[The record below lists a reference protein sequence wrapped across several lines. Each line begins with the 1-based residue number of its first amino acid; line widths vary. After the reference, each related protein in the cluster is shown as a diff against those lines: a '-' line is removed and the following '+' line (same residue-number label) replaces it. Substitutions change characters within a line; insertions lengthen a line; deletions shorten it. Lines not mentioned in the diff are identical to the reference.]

1 LLKHGRGLVR
11 ITTIRKFCIPEVAL
25 AEPIISDAV
34 SQNHLLKPTSPDER
48 IQVIDSL
55 RGFAILGILMVNT
68 LYFSMPVFSMMS
80 GGEHLPGT
88 GNNVAMWII
97 RFFSESKFYSLFSLL
112 FGLGAGILYS
122 RALAKERKFAPFY
135 GRRLFILLLIGLF
148 HAILLWS
155 GDILVVYAVL
165 GFLLLLFEKAK
176 PRTMLIWFFIFAA
189 IPLLITALSTG
200 AIMLWKMS
208 PGGAAAAAE
217 TFGKQNEIFK
227 KLVDSAIAAYSG
239 TNWFVMIKMRIK
251 ELTYMYRG
259 IFFYGWN
266 VLSMFVL
273 GLWFWRTERFQKLE
287 MNQNFFRNLMWVGL
301 ILGIAGNLV
310 YAGLRGEIN
319 PSVPTPK
326 GLMASVGITIGAPA
340 LCLFYLS
347 LITRL
352 STEKWGWKLIKPL
365 SAVGRTA
372 LSNYL
377 LQTLVFTTVFNG
389 YGFGLYGKVGPVVC
403 LGMTFV
409 MYVIQVFISNWWVRH
424 YRFGPAEWLWRSLTY
439 GKRQPMKL
447 PEFTTGSASR

>member
-1 LLKHGRGLVR
+1 MKQGRGLIR
-11 ITTIRKFCIPEVAL
+11 ITTIRKFRFPEVIL
-25 AEPIISDAV
+25 KEPIISSDVA
-34 SQNHLLKPTSPDER
+34 SQDCLLKPTSPAER

-68 LYFSMPVFSMMS
+68 LYFSMPIFSMMTE
-80 GGEHLPGT
+80 GEHFPGT
-88 GNNVAMWII
+88 GNAIATWAI

-122 RALAKERKFAPFY
+122 RALAKERKFAPFF
-135 GRRLFILLLIGLF
+135 GRRLLVLLFIGLF

-176 PRTMLIWFFIFAA
+176 PRTMLIWFFIFTA
-189 IPLLITALSTG
+189 IPLLINVLSTG
-200 AIMLWKMS
+200 AIVLWKIS
-208 PGGAAAAAE
+208 PGGAAAAAQ
-217 TFGKQNEIFK
+217 TFGKQTEAFK
-227 KLVDSAIAAYSG
+227 KLVDAAIAAYSG
-239 TNWFVMIKMRIK
+239 TDWFTMIKMRLN
-251 ELTYMYRG
+251 ELAFMYRA
-259 IFFYGWN
+259 ILFYGWS

-287 MNQNFFRNLMWVGL
+287 MNYKFFRNLMWVGL
-301 ILGIAGNLV
+301 ILGLAGNLV

-319 PSVPTPK
+319 PAVPSPK
-326 GLMASVGITIGAPA
+326 GLVAAVGITIGAPA

-377 LQTLVFTTVFNG
+377 L
-389 YGFGLYGKVGPVVC
+389 
-403 LGMTFV
+403 
-409 MYVIQVFISNWWVRH
+409 
-424 YRFGPAEWLWRSLTY
+424 
-439 GKRQPMKL
+439 
-447 PEFTTGSASR
+447 